1 MKTAILPTT
10 RRRVPAHTSKAD
22 NAAIERRLSE
32 SLEYY
37 AHNPS
42 QVENRLQELDG
53 EWDIER
59 AIELNASA
67 LAFAGTVA
75 GIFHDRRWLVL
86 PVAVT
91 AFLFQHAVQGWC
103 PPVPVLRKMGFRT
116 VYEIETER
124 RRLKA
129 LRGDFGRNRSGPKRS
144 YPSARFSK
152 RRAA

>member
-1 MKTAILPTT
+1 MLPST
-10 RRRVPAHTSKAD
+10 RERVPAHTSRAD

-37 AHNPS
+37 AQNLS
-42 QVENRLQELDG
+42 QIDERLRELDR

-67 LAFAGTVA
+67 LAFAGVLA
-75 GIFHDRRWLVL
+75 GTFRDRRWLML
-86 PVAVT
+86 PAAVT

-103 PPVPVLRKMGFRT
+103 PPVPVLRKIGFRT
-116 VYEIETER
+116 VYEIERER
-124 RRLKA
+124 RGLHA
-129 LRGDFGRNRSGPKRS
+129 LRDRAGGRRGGRSRRLRRPLRR
-144 YPSARFSK
+144 AK